1 VTNSTPDEQLNVLR
15 NEQFS
20 SNKFLS
26 KKKRMA
32 TFDDCTFV
40 FFILVAIIFYFHI
53 AADDEFTDDSNLEN
67 SSSNFDPRKKNISI
81 STPLP
86 GQTASVITI
95 VNKCSSNQIKKK
107 QKTIHHVSSKDTNDE
122 LVY

>member
-1 VTNSTPDEQLNVLR
+1 MTNSTPDKESNVLQ

-20 SNKFLS
+20 TNKFSS

-40 FFILVAIIFYFHI
+40 FFILVAIIFYFYI
-53 AADDEFTDDSNLEN
+53 AADDETTNDSNLEN
-67 SSSNFDPRKKNISI
+67 SSSNFDSRKNISI
-81 STPLP
+81 PAPLS
-86 GQTASVITI
+86 GQTASVITM

-107 QKTIHHVSSKDTNDE
+107 QKTIHCVSGKDMNDE
-122 LVY
+122 LVC

>member
-1 VTNSTPDEQLNVLR
+1 
-15 NEQFS
+15 
-20 SNKFLS
+20 
-26 KKKRMA
+26 MA

-53 AADDEFTDDSNLEN
+53 AADDETTDDSNLEN

-86 GQTASVITI
+86 GHTASVITI
-95 VNKCSSNQIKKK
+95 ANKYSSNQIKKK
-107 QKTIHHVSSKDTNDE
+107 QKNIPCVSNKDTNDK